1 MTPPF
6 FQPSAAQL
14 NAVIR
19 GVAYHLSHYL
29 HKAVRILLL
38 GWLLLFSLNVQA
50 ETPLLPPEKAFQFSV
65 ESVDSHQAELRW
77 NMPEQYYLYRHQFK
91 VEHGQQVLAL
101 ELPPA
106 EDVYDE
112 NYGHT
117 QVYYRQVSFKIPTQ
131 AVQRYQ
137 VSWQGC
143 AQDRLCYPPQR
154 IEFQTDSTG
163 LVILDNQSAAQKNLW
178 GGHSNPTQNV
188 FSTTPANSTL
198 ASSTSPAAAQ
208 PITAQDQIWSEKLA
222 QSSFAYGLLLFLGL
236 GVLLAFTPC
245 SLPMLPILTSLL
257 VREHKGVKAWTIAL
271 VFVCSMA
278 MVYAILGLIASSAG
292 LNFQRWLQQP
302 ATLIAFSL
310 LFVLFA
316 LNLFGLFEIKLPR
329 AWVNRLD
336 QAQSMQKGGNL
347 AGAAL
352 MGMLS
357 ALLVGPCMTAPLA
370 GALLFI
376 SQTQS
381 QMQGA
386 LLLFTLGF
394 GMGTPLLLASVLG
407 AKALPRAGLWMHQ
420 VKVLFAFIMLA
431 LALYFIRPLLG
442 EAWMQ
447 WLSLALG
454 LGFVGYVLHRLSGYH
469 GVLRAIYLSALLVVV
484 PYLIYSQYQHSQRFW
499 QQEND
504 AVLEWHRATTATEL
518 QQLLAQAPKNQRM
531 IIDVYADWCV
541 ACRPIEQQVL
551 TSSTVKQAL
560 AEFYLI
566 KLDLSHYDA
575 SHQALLNKWEIL
587 GPPTFLFLDAQQQE
601 IRSLRL
607 TGAFNESTLL
617 NQLQQLQT
625 TQESSP

>member
-1 MTPPF
+1 MKQSL
-6 FQPSAAQL
+6 FQTFWQAAVDL
-14 NAVIR
+14 MADIFRYMNR
-19 GVAYHLSHYL
+19 GLSCL
-29 HKAVRILLL
+29 LASLLL
-38 GWLLLFSLNVQA
+38 LCSLSLHA
-50 ETPLLPPEKAFQFSV
+50 EAPLLPPEQAFQFSV
-65 ESVDSHQAELRW
+65 ESVNPQQAELRW

-131 AVQRYQ
+131 AAQRYQ

-198 ASSTSPAAAQ
+198 ASSTSVATAQ
-208 PITAQDQIWSEKLA
+208 PITAQDQMWSEKLA
-222 QSSFAYGLLLFLGL
+222 QSSFAYGLLLFFGL

-257 VREHKGVKAWTIAL
+257 VREHKGVKAWTITL

-454 LGFVGYVLHRLSGYH
+454 VGFVGYVLHRLSGYH
-469 GVLRAIYLSALLVVV
+469 GTLRAIYLSALLVVV
-484 PYLIYSQYQHSQRFW
+484 PYLIYNQYQHSQRFW

-551 TSSTVKQAL
+551 TSSSVKQAL

>member
-1 MTPPF
+1 MKQSL
-6 FQPSAAQL
+6 FQTFWQAAVDL
-14 NAVIR
+14 MADIFRYMNR
-19 GVAYHLSHYL
+19 GLSCL
-29 HKAVRILLL
+29 LASLLL
-38 GWLLLFSLNVQA
+38 LCSLSLHA
-50 ETPLLPPEKAFQFSV
+50 EAPLLPPEQAFQFSV
-65 ESVDSHQAELRW
+65 ESVNPQQAELRW
-77 NMPEQYYLYRHQFK
+77 NMPEQYYLYQHQFK
-91 VEHGQQVLAL
+91 VEHGQQILAL

-117 QVYYRQVSFKIPTQ
+117 QVYYQQVSFKIPTQ
-131 AVQRYQ
+131 AAQRYQ

-198 ASSTSPAAAQ
+198 ASSTSVATAQ
-208 PITAQDQIWSEKLA
+208 PITAQDQMWSEKLA
-222 QSSFAYGLLLFLGL
+222 QSSFAYGLLLFFGL

-257 VREHKGVKAWTIAL
+257 VREHKGVKAWTITL

-336 QAQSMQKGGNL
+336 QVQSMQKGGNL

-394 GMGTPLLLASVLG
+394 GMGSPLLLASVLG

-454 LGFVGYVLHRLSGYH
+454 VGFVGYVLHRLSGYH
-469 GVLRAIYLSALLVVV
+469 GTLRAIYLSALLVVV
-484 PYLIYSQYQHSQRFW
+484 PYLIYNQYQHSQRFW
-499 QQEND
+499 PQEND